1 MSERKKPI
9 HKVIGINRSDNDLA
23 VYAKQVERALNKLSN
38 DGYSVAIRQEP
49 TGLLVHG
56 ELRKM
61 PPTMGSMLDLFDALH
76 GGRQD
81 AAATEEPSAQMSPR
95 TNELLGRF
103 SKEIKPGDHKFAGI
117 AAAAGTATTG
127 FSVEELNEIALELEK
142 TVEVHGKEPMC
153 KGTCGTARFCAAVLD
168 AVKSTARLNLQ

>member
-9 HKVIGINRSDNDLA
+9 HKVIGINRTDSDLA
-23 VYAKQVERALNKLSN
+23 AYAKQVEKALNKLSN
-38 DGYSVAIRQEP
+38 DGYSVAIRQET
-49 TGLLVHG
+49 TGVLVHG
-56 ELRKM
+56 ELRDM
-61 PPTMGSMLDLFDALH
+61 PPAGSMMSLFDVLR

-81 AAATEEPSAQMSPR
+81 EAATEEPSVQMSPR
-95 TNELLGRF
+95 TNELLDRF
-103 SKEIKPGDHKFAGI
+103 SKEIKPWDHKFAGI